1 MKGVVHR
8 IALLG
13 GLVVLVLGL
22 LAYGVP
28 QTTTAVGAEREIKV
42 GVIMPV
48 TGTNAFV
55 GEETINA
62 WKLVVDQANRSG
74 KLAGQIHLYIEDD
87 RSVPTDGV
95 AAAQLLVTRER
106 VVVILGPFNTAV
118 AGPVSDFTEKAK
130 IPVILG
136 GASSDFLLQRGY
148 KYLFRAQGE
157 SGMQAEVFP
166 KFLMLHN
173 KLKRFVIIHQQ
184 TDWGD
189 GLRDL
194 TTQNVQ
200 KMGGTIVAAY
210 GYEPGATDFY
220 SLLTKVKGLQY
231 DAIITAAISEELG
244 ALVRQAGELGI
255 PGAKF
260 AAYAADVGKL
270 WEIAGKASDGVL
282 VLPSFDATAPAYP
295 EGKKLVHDYQ
305 AAYHRMPTLFAA
317 QGWVSGTML
326 VAALQKLTTFTPDAI
341 ATALHNLKD
350 VPTAYGPMTF
360 DATGQ
365 AHPAYLVQTLKDG
378 KLVTLGIAQ

>member
-1 MKGVVHR
+1 MKLLVGRV
-8 IALLG
+8 ALLF
-13 GLVVLVLGL
+13 GLLVLSLGL

-28 QTTTAVGAEREIKV
+28 QTTTAAGAEREIKV

-48 TGTNAFV
+48 TGTSAFV

-62 WKLVVDQANRSG
+62 WKLIVDQANKSG
-74 KLAGQIHLYIEDD
+74 KLAGQIRLYIQDD
-87 RSVPTDGV
+87 RSIPTDGV

-106 VVVILGPFNTAV
+106 VVVILGPFNSAV
-118 AGPVSDFTEKAK
+118 AGPVSDLTEKAK

-148 KYLFRAQGE
+148 KYLFRANGNN
-157 SGMQAEVFP
+157 SMQADLFP
-166 KFLMLHN
+166 KFLVLHN

-184 TDWGD
+184 TDWGN

-200 KMGGTIVAAY
+200 KLGGTIVVAY

-231 DAIITAAISEELG
+231 DAIITAALSEELG
-244 ALVRQAGELGI
+244 SLVRQAGELGI

-260 AAYAADVGKL
+260 AAYAADTGKL

-282 VLPSFDATAPAYP
+282 VAFNFDATAPKYP
-295 EGKKLVHDYQ
+295 DGKKLVQDYQ

-317 QGWVSGTML
+317 QGWITGTML
-326 VAALQKLTTFTPDAI
+326 VAALQTLTSFTPDAI

-350 VPTAYGPMTF
+350 VPTAYGPLTF
-360 DATGQ
+360 GASGE
-365 AHPAYLVQTLKDG
+365 AHPAYVFQMLKDG
-378 KLVTLGIAQ
+378 KLITVGSQQ